1 MHVLCTW
8 VTGSYQCN
16 IAFSCLSLSICRDTQ
31 TEEGI
36 LHSQL
41 SDLTTPRRD
50 PLCRPGGPTE
60 SQAPPVP
67 SMSDAELLQGRNL
80 PTLHLGTDKPCL
92 VVGGDLQRKSL
103 VDMES
108 EIEEEEEKEED

>member
-1 MHVLCTW
+1 M
-8 VTGSYQCN
+8 
-16 IAFSCLSLSICRDTQ
+16 
-31 TEEGI
+31 
-36 LHSQL
+36 
-41 SDLTTPRRD
+41 
-50 PLCRPGGPTE
+50 
-60 SQAPPVP
+60 P

-108 EIEEEEEKEED
+108 EIEEEEEEEED

>member
-1 MHVLCTW
+1 MCCAH
-8 VTGSYQCN
+8 GSPGPIYATL
-16 IAFSCLSLSICRDTQ
+16 IRISCLSLFICRDNQ

-50 PLCRPGGPTE
+50 PLFRPGGPTG
-60 SQAPPVP
+60 SQAPPLP
-67 SMSDAELLQGRNL
+67 SISDTELLQGRNL

-108 EIEEEEEKEED
+108 EIEEEEEEEED